1 MIETMAGI
9 KEYFNVMLGTQ
20 LLYKFE
26 RPQYSEVSLFS
37 FILLLGER
45 ALQCSQHLHVSF
57 YFTSCFS
64 LEESNVQQFQSSFGM
79 SECAFTLGSSFF
91 RF

>member
-26 RPQYSEVSLFS
+26 RPQYSEVSLFLLYFINWRKS
-37 FILLLGER
+37 IAVYMSHFILL
-45 ALQCSQHLHVSF
+45 HVFLWSPM
-57 YFTSCFS
+57 Y
-64 LEESNVQQFQSSFGM
+64 SSFNLHL
-79 SECAFTLGSSFF
+79 ECQSVHSH
-91 RF
+91 